1 MDVEKVRLILD
12 WLGDIINDVHD
23 CQCSILKCEMMSAFN
38 TSNTVLSELKK
49 VYDHLYDAARI
60 EEPVEVTS

>member
-1 MDVEKVRLILD
+1 MD
-12 WLGDIINDVHD
+12 INNARMLTTMVGKIMDDMHD

-49 VYDHLYDAARI
+49 VYDHLYDYTRI